1 MLPDAATA
9 VNTDSDGG
17 GDGDIYNVKLLLLVH
32 SLLRS

>member
-9 VNTDSDGG
+9 VNTDSD